1 VRASL
6 AHGYGLAAISLLERA
21 DGSPHL
27 LGRIHPGGADIW
39 AQVAHAR
46 DHEWAATEDDVLRGR
61 TTVAL
66 RGHDGEDVRA
76 RVRELLGQA

>member
-1 VRASL
+1 
-6 AHGYGLAAISLLERA
+6 
-21 DGSPHL
+21 
-27 LGRIHPGGADIW
+27 
-39 AQVAHAR
+39 
-46 DHEWAATEDDVLRGR
+46 VLRGR